1 MSNVLSKEQVERRAP
16 VQGYAAGIPW
26 EMHLRAYSAYVNR
39 HGTQQALIEG
49 NCRGGFSTAELDD
62 FVPGWRNELSVI
74 LRRDKEIEALRA
86 EVARLKVQQMQFRGW
101 LDHAGSLIGG
111 EEASYVIGVVDKLGF
126 ASPFDSTENAALLR
140 DTDRP
145 AGEIK

>member
-39 HGTQQALIEG
+39 HGTQRALIEG
-49 NCRGGFSTAELDD
+49 NCRGGFHTEELDV
-62 FVPGWRNELSVI
+62 FIPGWRNELSVI

-86 EVARLKVQQMQFRGW
+86 EVAALVANPTSEEAIEWKAEALTEREVSRQLRAEVARLQG
-101 LDHAGSLIGG
+101 LLADAHYCEHAG
-111 EEASYVIGVVDKLGF
+111 
-126 ASPFDSTENAALLR
+126 
-140 DTDRP
+140 TDVACMKVP
-145 AGEIK
+145 VTP